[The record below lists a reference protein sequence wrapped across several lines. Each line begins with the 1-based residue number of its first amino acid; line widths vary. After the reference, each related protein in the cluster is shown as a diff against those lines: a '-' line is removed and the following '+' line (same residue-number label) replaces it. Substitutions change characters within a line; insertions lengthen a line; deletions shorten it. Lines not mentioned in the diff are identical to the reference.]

1 MKNDPLTGILTGV
14 LALSA
19 LVSVGFFYSHVKNT
33 RELNNLNTQ
42 VFLINSRRA
51 AVNALIGDVLEY
63 SKRNP
68 SVDPILEASNLK
80 PKSAAPNASKPAT
93 K

>member
-19 LVSVGFFYSHVKNT
+19 LVSVGFFYSYVKDT
-33 RELNNLNTQ
+33 REMRSLNSQ
-42 VFLINSRRA
+42 VYLINSRRA
-51 AVNALIGDVLEY
+51 AVTSLANDVMEY

-68 SVDPILEASNLK
+68 AIDPILEAAGLK
-80 PKSAAPNASKPAT
+80 PRAAATSGKPAT